1 MAQQKAARSD
11 QDISAIMRKV
21 RSGDTTPEVVF
32 RKALW
37 ARGVRYRI
45 APAAMPGKPDVV
57 IASKRIAVFIDGDF
71 WHGNQWRRRG
81 RASLEDQFTQ
91 TRGRAY
97 WLDKI
102 RRNMQRDCRTTAALI
117 ADGWTVL
124 RFWESD
130 IRRDVEGCVQMTVDV
145 ANGAGAR
152 HHTVASLAP
161 QKTVAE
167 FFAGIG
173 LMRLGLERKG
183 WSVAFANDIDR
194 QKYDMYRAHFGE
206 TDQHILLGDVH
217 NIPVECVPT
226 VTLATASFPCND
238 LSLAGA
244 RRGLAG
250 KESSAFWGFAR
261 ILDEMGQRR
270 PPLVLLE
277 NVPGFLTS
285 HGGSDFEQ
293 VLLALNRLG
302 YSVDAFALDAARF
315 VPQSRPRLFVVGV
328 RDDGATA
335 DVTADV
341 PARQIQESLHS
352 YEGAGLVHYRGDDPG
367 SAGVAPMMRGT
378 GETPALP
385 DNARALYESD
395 VRPRALAAFIRAHPH
410 IRWAVRDVPPPP
422 TSEATI
428 VDILEDIPQDSPVWW
443 RHDRAAYLLHQMS
456 PRHRATADAMIADQR
471 WSYGTVFRRV
481 RAKSSMAE
489 LRTDGLAGCLRTP
502 RGGSGRQILFK
513 AGYGHYAARLLTPRE
528 CARLMGADEYII
540 DAAPHQALFGFGD
553 AVCVPVI
560 AWIAEYY
567 LNPVVSE
574 LIRNRVLS

>member
-244 RRGLAG
+244 RQGLAG

-261 ILDEMGQRR
+261 ILEEMGQRR

-335 DVTADV
+335 
-341 PARQIQESLHS
+341 RQNQQTQELAHS
-352 YEGAGLVHYRGDDPG
+352 
-367 SAGVAPMMRGT
+367 
-378 GETPALP
+378 
-385 DNARALYESD
+385 YESD

-410 IRWAVRDVPPPP
+410 IRWAVRDVPPQPA
-422 TSEATI
+422 SEATI
-428 VDILEDIPQDSPVWW
+428 VDILILEDIPQDLPVWW
-443 RHDRAAYLLHQMS
+443 SHDRAAYLLHQMS
-456 PRHRATADAMIADQR
+456 PRHRAIADAMIADQR

-481 RAKSSMAE
+481 RAKTSMAE

-513 AGYGHYAARLLTPRE
+513 AGYGCYAARLLTPRE

-574 LIRNRVLS
+574 LMRNRILS